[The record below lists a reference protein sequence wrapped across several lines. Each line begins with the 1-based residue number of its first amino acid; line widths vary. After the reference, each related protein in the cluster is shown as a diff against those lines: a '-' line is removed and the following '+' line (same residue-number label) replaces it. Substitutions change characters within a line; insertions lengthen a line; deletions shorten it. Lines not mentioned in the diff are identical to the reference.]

1 MKGYKATDKDMKCR
15 DFQFELGKWYEHDG
29 DLITCSSGFHFC
41 EQPSGPWAYYSEPT
55 TRIFEIE
62 ADDVLETPFEP
73 GADFKR
79 VARRIRLVKEI
90 TPPKES
96 YRNTGDG
103 NTGDGNTGHRNTGYG
118 NTGHR
123 NTGHGN
129 TGDGNTGDGNTGYGN
144 TGYGNTGYG
153 NGTNFS
159 SGFFC
164 TKEPRIIS
172 FDVQTKLTREQFTTK
187 YPEYWA
193 LCEKLLV
200 NTPIEFEQFKKIP
213 GITKKKLKV
222 LHDKFIAARAK

>member
-103 NTGDGNTGHRNTGYG
+103 NTGHRNTGYG
-118 NTGHR
+118 NTG
-123 NTGHGN
+123 
-129 TGDGNTGDGNTGYGN
+129 D
-144 TGYGNTGYG
+144 GNTGYG